1 MREISAEVGI
11 SYGTCPATLT
21 EDLNMRPVFAKFVPR
36 VLNIEQKEHRLSV
49 TTSLLQ
55 EAEMD
60 QNFMEGI
67 IRSDET

>member
-1 MREISAEVGI
+1 
-11 SYGTCPATLT
+11 
-21 EDLNMRPVFAKFVPR
+21 MRPVFAKCVPR
-36 VLNIEQKEHRLSV
+36 VLTIEQKEHRLSV